1 MAFERFDGSSSCS
14 ASTHAA
20 ALSGADGKL
29 ERVMVRSSRYTRRL
43 VLSTSVRAL
52 NQMTP
57 KVGSLAPVGWTE
69 TAACASSS
77 LSFQLS
83 SCGW

>member
-14 ASTHAA
+14 ASTQAA
-20 ALSGADGKL
+20 AFSGADGKL
-29 ERVMVRSSRYTRRL
+29 ERVMVRSSRYTRRF
-43 VLSTSVRAL
+43 VLSTSVRAV

-57 KVGSLAPVGWTE
+57 NVGSLAPVGWTE
-69 TAACASSS
+69 TAECASIR
-77 LSFQLS
+77 LFFQVS